1 MAVREYV
8 GARYVPLFADPIE
21 WSNTRTYEPLTIVEN
36 KGNSY
41 TSRQFVPLGIDISN
55 EDYWALTG
63 NYNAQVEQYRQ
74 EVQAFDG
81 RITTNTNNIATL
93 DTRVTAIEEGTRH
106 FSKGIA
112 VGDSWG
118 TGTYG
123 GTEHPNDGWA
133 VKLRAML
140 GIPMINACVGG
151 QGFVTGS
158 QTFLTQLQ
166 NVDQSYRDADII
178 VVLGGQ
184 NDGSNHTEAEL
195 DQAVYNFF
203 SYAQQTY
210 PNAEIHFF
218 PMARAYN
225 GPMFDNTVGERVY
238 AYPETYAGMISG
250 ATRANTSGN
259 VYVHDG
265 CYRWGQGFGESNS
278 DPDHIHLTA
287 SGYTMCASK
296 MHELIWNGGDWWPT
310 LLGKATVTTSALT
323 VTENR
328 IIEKDGMITFA
339 FMANAV
345 NPYPINNQMAIP
357 DFCRKSN
364 GNTNVSCVPG
374 GKSCFN
380 FNANLIKCVV
390 EDIPSGATV
399 AMNYTWKA
407 GF

>member
-1 MAVREYV
+1 MSIEKRKYV
-8 GARYVPLFADPIE
+8 GARYVPLFSTPLE
-21 WSNTRTYEPLTIVEN
+21 WSNTREYEPLTIVLNE
-36 KGNSY
+36 GNSY

-55 EDYWALTG
+55 ESYWALTG
-63 NYNAQVEQYRQ
+63 NYDAQVEQYRQ

-81 RITTNTNNIATL
+81 RITTNETNIAAL
-93 DTRVTAIEEGTRH
+93 QKTAGATRH
-106 FSKGIA
+106 FTKGIA
-112 VGDSWG
+112 IGDSWG
-118 TGTYG
+118 TGTYSG
-123 GTEHPNDGWA
+123 SEHPADGWPA
-133 VKLRAML
+133 KLKTML
-140 GIPMINACVGG
+140 GIDMINACVGG

-203 SYAQQTY
+203 SYATQTY

-218 PMARAYN
+218 PMARAFN
-225 GPMFDNTVGERVY
+225 GPMFDNLDGERQY
-238 AYPETYAGMISG
+238 AYPETYAGMMSG
-250 ATRANTSGN
+250 AQRANLNGN
-259 VYVHDG
+259 VYVHEG

-278 DPDHIHLTA
+278 DPDHIHLLPN
-287 SGYTMCASK
+287 GYTMCAAK

-310 LLGKATVTTSALT
+310 LLGKITVTTSALT
-323 VTENR
+323 VIENR
-328 IIEKDGMITFA
+328 IIEKEGMVTLS

-345 NPYPINNQMAIP
+345 NAYPINNKMAIP
-357 DFCRKSN
+357 EFCRKAN
-364 GNTNVSCVPG
+364 GNTKVGCVPG

-380 FNANLIKCVV
+380 FNQNLITCVV
-390 EDIPSGATV
+390 EDIPAGATI
-399 AMNYTWKA
+399 AMNYSWKA